1 MMKTTNTVAALTAI
15 LIVAFLLQGG
25 QNLPNSVNLKVTLDG
40 KAARLPSTITLTLG
54 KNSSQVSV
62 LNGRFEVPRDI
73 ELAEKR
79 TDVSVSAVVGDDQ
92 VRFSIKA
99 GVLKHEY
106 WTLRLADGRFEDEY
120 QSLIHK
126 GQDSRSVCVLEFA
139 DKDSETS
146 ALVAPHC
153 RSKLRK

>member
-1 MMKTTNTVAALTAI
+1 MMKTTNSIVTLTAI
-15 LIVAFLLQGG
+15 LMVAFFSQGT
-25 QNLPNSVNLKVTLDG
+25 QNTPYSVNFKVTLDG
-40 KAARLPSTITLTLG
+40 KAATSPSKITLTLG
-54 KNSSQVSV
+54 KTSLQVPV
-62 LNGRFEVPRDI
+62 LDGRFDVPR
-73 ELAEKR
+73 ELALAKKMS
-79 TDVSVSAVVGDDQ
+79 DVSVSAVVGDDQ

-99 GVLKHEY
+99 GVLKHEH

-146 ALVAPHC
+146 ALVAAHC
-153 RSKLRK
+153 RSKLQK